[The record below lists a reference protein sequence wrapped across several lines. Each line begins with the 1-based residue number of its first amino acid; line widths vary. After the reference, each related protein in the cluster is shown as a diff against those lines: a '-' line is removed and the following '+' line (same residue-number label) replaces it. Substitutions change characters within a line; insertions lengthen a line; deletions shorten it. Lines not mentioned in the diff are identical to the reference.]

1 MKIINNALSKNLLFN
16 WKDPGKPRVLLLKS
30 TRISA
35 VNIGWKT
42 IHLALRIKPGAK
54 LLGCSDKSK
63 TSLRNEVSEVKL
75 IMIDEISMIS
85 SELWTSE
92 FT

>member
-1 MKIINNALSKNLLFN
+1 MLFN
-16 WKDPGKPRVLLLKS
+16 LKDPGQSRVLLLKP

-35 VNIGWKT
+35 VRIGWKT
-42 IHLALRIKPGAK
+42 IHLVLRIKPGAK
-54 LLGCSDKSK
+54 LLGCSGKSK
-63 TSLRNEVSEVKL
+63 ASLRNEVSEVKL